1 MKSYSTFCK
10 VLIFCSFCFLLSLKE
25 TKCIPYITP
34 IDDEGQ
40 KNYFRV
46 IKDIPLHGK
55 EVFLTFDDGP
65 SRNNTPKI
73 LEILKK
79 NNVKGTFFV
88 VGKNAE
94 QNPDIIKAL
103 YDNGMSIVAHSHT
116 HDYSIYRDANT
127 YMMDLNKCNE
137 VIRTIINDE
146 PLPFIRFPGGSSN
159 RMGSTMEMKKIR
171 MSLREKELSY
181 VDWNVSSADAARPTV
196 AMSIIKENV
205 ISQCRNLDFAV
216 VLMHDSSVKTTT
228 VEALPHIINYLKD
241 QGYVFRTF
249 KDITAK
255 EYDEMV
261 RRGIVNR

>member
-1 MKSYSTFCK
+1 MKSYVTVSK
-10 VLIFCSFCFLLSLKE
+10 VLIFCSFYLLLIFQE
-25 TKCIPYITP
+25 TKSIPYIIP

-40 KNYFRV
+40 KTYSRTV
-46 IKDIPLHGK
+46 KDIPLYAK

-73 LEILKK
+73 LEILKE
-79 NNVKGTFFV
+79 NCVKGTFFV

-94 QNPDIIKAL
+94 QNPDIIKDL
-103 YDNGMSIVAHSHT
+103 HDNGMSIVAHSHT
-116 HDYSIYRDANT
+116 HDYSIYRDANA

-137 VIRTIINDE
+137 VIQSIINDE
-146 PLPFIRFPGGSSN
+146 PLPFIRLPGGSDN
-159 RMGSTMEMKKIR
+159 RMGSFREMKKIR

-181 VDWNVSSADAARPTV
+181 VDWNVSSADAARVTV
-196 AMSIIKENV
+196 AMSTIKENV
-205 ISQCRNLDFAV
+205 ISQCKSLNFAV

-228 VEALPHIINYLKD
+228 VEALPHIIKYLKD

-249 KDITAK
+249 KDITAR

-261 RRGIVNR
+261 RRRIINR